1 MVGDSDISDLVRK
14 SDLNTN
20 LATLATKA
28 EWKTE

>member
-20 LATLATKA
+20 LVTLATKA